1 MPNRDIF
8 PYWFA
13 AVIPAFVFKV
23 IHSTESEIHYKKY
36 LPQQQPLKT
45 DAVAIEN
52 IKIHKRF
59 DAAHMPAFIV
69 LPENPVSFYPGPVG
83 YQVVCNP

>member
-23 IHSTESEIHYKKY
+23 IHSTESEIHYKKIS
-36 LPQQQPLKT
+36 T
-45 DAVAIEN
+45 SATTAEN
-52 IKIHKRF
+52 GCCRH
-59 DAAHMPAFIV
+59 
-69 LPENPVSFYPGPVG
+69 
-83 YQVVCNP
+83 